1 MCSALD
7 NIELNGLLPDFSKIP
22 NLVTLYV
29 TFMTITFVTFVQLYM
44 EISNNFNY
52 WKHIFNI
59 DHKPI

>member
-7 NIELNGLLPDFSKIP
+7 NSEVNGLLPNFFKII

-29 TFMTITFVTFVQLYM
+29 TFTTITFVTFLQLYV
-44 EISNNFNY
+44 EILNNFNY

>member
-7 NIELNGLLPDFSKIP
+7 NSKLNGLLPDFSKIP
-22 NLVTLYV
+22 NLITLYV
-29 TFMTITFVTFVQLYM
+29 TFMTITLVVQLYV
-44 EISNNFNY
+44 EILNNFNY